1 MFGGMNR
8 ATVRSEGPLAYVVCA
23 VAMGLV
29 VLCFADAGSRV
40 SLTGGPYAYVE
51 IALGPF
57 VGFLCGVLLW
67 MTGTLAL
74 AAVSTLFVANLAQLV
89 PRLSGRMAGTLFLVF
104 VFAFLALVNIRGV
117 RQGAR
122 LNNVFTVAK
131 LLPLLLLSIAGAVA
145 IDPAN
150 LRIAQPPSASAVAG
164 TSILL
169 IFSFA
174 GVESA
179 LIPGGE
185 MKDPARTVPRALLL
199 GMVVVTVL
207 YIWLQIVAQGVLG
220 PDLPGQAA
228 PLAEAAG
235 RSLGAWGRSLLLIGA
250 SVSMFGYVG
259 GMTLA
264 APRALYAFGRDGFL
278 PSVMARVHPAYH
290 TPYVAIATQALIAC
304 ALAVTNTFEKLAI
317 LANVAALV
325 LYAACAVA
333 AWRLRR
339 LDVAQ
344 AGTPFRVPG
353 GAVIPWLACGV
364 IAWMLT
370 PIKAAEWGALLTVLV
385 AASAVF
391 ALTRRR
397 RSAVPEVAT

>member
-1 MFGGMNR
+1 
-8 ATVRSEGPLAYVVCA
+8 
-23 VAMGLV
+23 
-29 VLCFADAGSRV
+29 
-40 SLTGGPYAYVE
+40 
-51 IALGPF
+51 
-57 VGFLCGVLLW
+57 
-67 MTGTLAL
+67 
-74 AAVSTLFVANLAQLV
+74 
-89 PRLSGRMAGTLFLVF
+89 
-104 VFAFLALVNIRGV
+104 
-117 RQGAR
+117 
-122 LNNVFTVAK
+122 VFTVAK
-131 LLPLLLLSIAGAVA
+131 LLPLLLLSVAGAFA

-150 LRIAQPPSASAVAG
+150 LRIAQMPSGGAVAS

-199 GMVVVTVL
+199 AMLAITVL

-220 PDLPGQAA
+220 AELPGQST

-278 PSVMARVHPAYH
+278 PAALARVHPAYR
-290 TPYVAIATQALIAC
+290 TPYVAIATQAIIAC

-339 LDVAQ
+339 LNVSE
-344 AGTPFRVPG
+344 GGPPFRMPG
-353 GAVIPWLACGV
+353 GAVIPWLAVGV

-370 PIKAAEWGALLTVLV
+370 PIKAAEWAALLAVLAV
-385 AASAVF
+385 ASAVF
-391 ALTRRR
+391 AATRRR
-397 RSAVPEVAT
+397 RAVAPAGAA